1 MNLIQSLEQIASNL
15 PAVSTVPHNM
25 GGREFVWQEKEIGHI
40 HWNGDLDIL
49 FSKKIRDVL
58 IAHQLVEVHKWVPD
72 SGWTTFK
79 VKNEKDLEQ
88 AFDLLQLSY
97 CQKRKRVVKAEE
109 EVLEINARL
118 DALPFPKAV
127 LDTIK

>member
-1 MNLIQSLEQIASNL
+1 VNLIHALEQVAANL
-15 PAVSTVPHNM
+15 PGVSTAPHNM

-79 VKNEKDLEQ
+79 VKNEKDLEH

-97 CQKRKRVVKAEE
+97 CQKRKRVAKAEE

-118 DALPFPKAV
+118 EKLPFPEVV